1 MKRNDILMELKKVK
15 PILKDKYGVI
25 SLALFGSYSRN
36 EQTENNDIDI
46 MVDLSKNSSANFFD
60 CAFLL

>member
-1 MKRNDILMELKKVK
+1 M
-15 PILKDKYGVI
+15 GVI

-46 MVDLSKNSSANFFD
+46 MVDLSKTSSANFFD
-60 CAFLL
+60 CAFLF